1 MDNNSNICIIIPRIQ
16 RQPKN
21 KKKIMT
27 SSSSPLGWT
36 RSGPFG
42 EEKKNLA
49 KFFCAIFD
57 ENN

>member
-27 SSSSPLGWT
+27 SSSSPLDLT
-36 RSGPFG
+36 RPGSSR
-42 EEKKNLA
+42 EEKKNWSKL
-49 KFFCAIFD
+49 CAFFD
-57 ENN
+57 ENT